1 MCRIVTGESN
11 ASRRATIGARIDQY
25 NDGLRSEVESTAT
38 RYSGKVSFRSDWQ
51 GNTVVN
57 SSVGTY
63 RFGKD
68 DIDGFDCF
76 HPAKDTGQRKLAC
89 AAWEAAEYGSL
100 ANVPS
105 CLK

>member
-1 MCRIVTGESN
+1 VCRVVTGETN
-11 ASRRATIGARIDQY
+11 ATRRQSIGDRIDQY
-25 NDGLRSEVESTAT
+25 NDGLRAEVESAAS
-38 RYSGKVSFRSDWQ
+38 RHAGKITVITDWR
-51 GNTVVN
+51 GKDMSN

-76 HPAKDTGQRKLAC
+76 HPHKDTGQRKIAC

-100 ANVPS
+100 SNVPS